1 MENGINCWTR
11 IWIFVIVRLGESKLM
26 YQNQVSIILR
36 ERLHFV
42 VFICINNDIRK

>member
-26 YQNQVSIILR
+26 YQNQVSMILR
-36 ERLHFV
+36 DGLHLV
-42 VFICINNDIRK
+42 VFICINNDIRT